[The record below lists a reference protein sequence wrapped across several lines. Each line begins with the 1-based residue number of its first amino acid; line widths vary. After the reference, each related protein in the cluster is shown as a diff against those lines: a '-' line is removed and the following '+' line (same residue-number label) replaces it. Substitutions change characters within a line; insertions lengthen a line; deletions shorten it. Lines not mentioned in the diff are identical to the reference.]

1 MKYDFSELLKNY
13 RIKYEITQQEAAKR
27 IVISQPT
34 VVKIENGG
42 KPTVLIQG
50 KILKEVL
57 KDGEQSIF

>member
-1 MKYDFSELLKNY
+1 MEYDFSELLKNY

-27 IVISQPT
+27 IGISQLT

-42 KPTVLIQG
+42 EPTVLIQG

>member
-1 MKYDFSELLKNY
+1 MEYDFSELLKNY
-13 RIKYEITQQEAAKR
+13 RIKYEITQQEAAKG
-27 IVISQPT
+27 IGISQPT

-57 KDGEQSIF
+57 KDGE

>member
-13 RIKYEITQQEAAKR
+13 RIKYELTQQEAAKR
-27 IVISQPT
+27 SGISQPT

-57 KDGEQSIF
+57 KDGE